1 MRRASSSDAGGFD
14 AWQQDH
20 WLFHCGDACAFLG
33 RIGRNDLEAL
43 PDALDMLM
51 HENVEFGWTVRE
63 SQEYVDALDAD
74 GEATAYLFRCLV
86 CGSHLAFSD
95 SA

>member
-1 MRRASSSDAGGFD
+1 
-14 AWQQDH
+14 
-20 WLFHCGDACAFLG
+20 
-33 RIGRNDLEAL
+33 
-43 PDALDMLM
+43 M